1 MRWQGRRE
9 SDNVEDRRNNGGSGF
24 GGGFGGGR
32 IPGGGRGLA
41 VGGGLGTIVIVIITL
56 LMGGDPTQLLQGGGS
71 GLQQPGLEQQSN
83 RQVNPEEEQLASFVK
98 VVLADNED
106 VWDSLMHSM
115 GQEYRFP
122 KLVLFRNAVRSGC
135 GQASS
140 QTGPFYCPADEKVYI
155 DLSFYDEMR
164 TKFNA
169 SGDFAMAYV
178 VAHEVGHH
186 LQHVLGITTKMR
198 QAQQGLSEAQQNKLS
213 VMLELQADCLAG
225 IWAHHGQKNKQ
236 FLEAGDI
243 EEALTTASAIGDDR
257 LQMQGQGY
265 VAPESFTHGTS
276 QERMTWFKRGYE
288 TGDIRKATTFNG
300 RLSP

>member
-24 GGGFGGGR
+24 GGGR
-32 IPGGGRGLA
+32 IPGRGRGLA
-41 VGGGLGTIVIVIITL
+41 VGGGLGAIIIIIITL
-56 LMGGDPTQLLQGGGS
+56 LLGGNPTQLLQGGGES
-71 GLQQPGLEQQSN
+71 GLQLPGIEQQSN
-83 RQVNPEEEQLASFVK
+83 SQVNPEEEQLASFVR
-98 VVLADNED
+98 VVLADNEY
-106 VWDSLMHSM
+106 VWDSLMQSM

-122 KLVLFRNAVRSGC
+122 KLVLFRDAVSSGC

-140 QTGPFYCPADEKVYI
+140 QTGPFYCPADEKIYI

-178 VAHEVGHH
+178 LAHEVGHH

-198 QAQQGLSEAQQNKLS
+198 QAQKGLSEAQQNKLS

-243 EEALTTASAIGDDR
+243 EEALTTASAIGDDK

-265 VAPESFTHGTS
+265 VVPESFTHGTS
-276 QERMTWFKRGYE
+276 QERMTWFKRGFE
-288 TGDIRKATTFNG
+288 TGDIRKANTFNG